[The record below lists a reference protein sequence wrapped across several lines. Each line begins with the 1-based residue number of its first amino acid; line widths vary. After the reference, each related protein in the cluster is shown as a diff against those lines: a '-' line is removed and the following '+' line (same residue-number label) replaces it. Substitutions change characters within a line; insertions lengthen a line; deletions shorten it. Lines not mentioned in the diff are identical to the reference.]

1 MPRVCLESSLS
12 TSSRGTVV
20 AVTSALTEI
29 CKPPAIFRSLHE
41 HHCGPVPRSATRLE
55 GSIQTICD
63 NHQRSNCDRRDAEP
77 SHVRRRDETSRITGP
92 ATLVR
97 LLSRSGRLAAAMQ
110 HLRAKNVK
118 INDRSLIAQFGSS
131 PSPPPSIDREHSS
144 ASEKGVRGESLT
156 TAQSAREP
164 DNTHSRTQLHNPPC
178 TRRQH
183 GACSY
188 R

>member
-1 MPRVCLESSLS
+1 M
-12 TSSRGTVV
+12 
-20 AVTSALTEI
+20 TSALTEI

-77 SHVRRRDETSRITGP
+77 SHVRRRDETRRITGP

-110 HLRAKNVK
+110 HLRTKYVK

-131 PSPPPSIDREHSS
+131 SSPPPSIDREHSS
-144 ASEKGVRGESLT
+144 ASEEGMRGKSLTPAQKCLPEESLGSE
-156 TAQSAREP
+156 SAVVRL
-164 DNTHSRTQLHNPPC
+164 SLC
-178 TRRQH
+178 
-183 GACSY
+183 
-188 R
+188 